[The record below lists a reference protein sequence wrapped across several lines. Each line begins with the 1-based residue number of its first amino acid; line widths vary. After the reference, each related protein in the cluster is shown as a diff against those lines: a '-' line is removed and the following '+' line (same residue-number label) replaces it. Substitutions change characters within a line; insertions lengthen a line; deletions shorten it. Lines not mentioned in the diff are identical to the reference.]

1 MTVTLTP
8 LAVQPKPSADQR
20 GDERDPRCQTE
31 RCTLAAT
38 HVRIVAPRPPSMPYR
53 EPTAEIV
60 CAVHA
65 LLVPAV
71 GDTVADER
79 GNLGVCITHPY
90 RDWSDPY
97 AAVTVEWDTDTIEAN
112 VEISTLLFLA
122 GTCTRCGDETVP
134 GQTAC
139 GLHGGRVRL

>member
-8 LAVQPKPSADQR
+8 LAVQPKPTADGR

-31 RCTLAAT
+31 RCTAAAT
-38 HVRIVAPRPPSMPYR
+38 HVRIIAPRPPAFPFR
-53 EPTAEIV
+53 EPVAEIL

-65 LLVPAV
+65 LVIPAV

-79 GNLGVCITHPY
+79 GNLGTVLTHVYPS
-90 RDWSDPY
+90 WSDPY
-97 AAVTVEWDTDTIEAN
+97 AAVTVEWDTETIETG
-112 VEISTLLFLA
+112 VEISTLLFTA
-122 GTCTRCGDETVP
+122 GTCTRCGRETVP
-134 GQTAC
+134 GETRC